1 MWPGI
6 DPTPSA
12 MEAVFT
18 TGPPGKSQKH
28 FFFFE
33 WKSSSRLWASLWVK
47 TCSFPWGT
55 LIVSLDSFFLAKGNF
70 SKFPQG
76 QITQEGITLTIQH
89 SKRRGSW
96 GYPWLVCK
104 PLLNPP
110 VFWSSPTLLC
120 LVLWIQGLSL
130 LPPRW
135 TSNGRGRSLAA
146 HIGEEALALQLG
158 ILPKVRQLT
167 F

>member
-1 MWPGI
+1 MVIFSFWPYRVARDWTYTLCNGSSLHHWTTREV
-6 DPTPSA
+6 P
-12 MEAVFT
+12 EAL
-18 TGPPGKSQKH
+18 
-28 FFFFE
+28 FF
-33 WKSSSRLWASLWVK
+33 WVK
-47 TCSFPWGT
+47 VFS
-55 LIVSLDSFFLAKGNF
+55 IVSFFVSEDLLISLGNPNGIFRFFFLAKGNF
-70 SKFPQG
+70 SKFPRG

-130 LPPRW
+130 LPP
-135 TSNGRGRSLAA
+135 GG
-146 HIGEEALALQLG
+146 G
-158 ILPKVRQLT
+158 LPML
-167 F
+167 

>member
-1 MWPGI
+1 MVIFSSWPHHVARDWSYTLCNGSSLHHWTTREV
-6 DPTPSA
+6 P
-12 MEAVFT
+12 EAL
-18 TGPPGKSQKH
+18 
-28 FFFFE
+28 FFFLSESLLLDYELHCE
-33 WKSSSRLWASLWVK
+33 WRPAH
-47 TCSFPWGT
+47 
-55 LIVSLDSFFLAKGNF
+55 FLAKGNF